1 MNKILIKLQGRTL
14 ILHYQVKPALVR
26 DGAGWAAYIEVL
38 PNSELARYDLK
49 GLTPEMF
56 CVNIADVVNLR
67 GLYSGAVENERQIGV
82 AHWEINE
89 DGYRQAIRAAKAT
102 LTHLQIVGCLESLA
116 GYVQELDGQFIDFEE
131 SGVPPGAPTS
141 GYRLSVVTQDIGD
154 RIAPYA
160 FYNLDTRTSQ
170 GWQGFPPPPEHHPA
184 LRAAIAAKLD
194 AIRAAGVPL
203 TETHDETDYL
213 AGT

>member
-26 DGAGWAAYIEVL
+26 AGAGWAAYIEVL

-56 CVNIADVVNLR
+56 CVNIADMVNLR

-89 DGYRQAIRAAKAT
+89 EGYRQAISAAKVT
-102 LTHLQIVGCLESLA
+102 LTHLQIVGCLEKLA

-131 SGVPPGAPTS
+131 WGIVLGAPAG

-154 RIAPYA
+154 KIAPYA
-160 FYNLDTRTSQ
+160 FYNLDTRTSL

-184 LRAAIAAKLD
+184 IHAAIAAKLQTL
-194 AIRAAGVPL
+194 RAAGVAI
-203 TETHDETDYL
+203 TEIYNETDYV
-213 AGT
+213 AGE